1 MFCYMLI
8 HALDCSRSLLRINI
22 ATLERAGEGGAA
34 EWMML
39 KDFLLSFS
47 DDFLIQSCFD

>member
-22 ATLERAGEGGAA
+22 ATLEWAGEEGAA

-39 KDFLLSFS
+39 KIFFYRFLTIF
-47 DDFLIQSCFD
+47 